1 MDLWAWKHGVV
12 MDFSRPGKPTDN
24 GFAEAFDSRV
34 RAELLNVNW
43 FLSLAGARAKCEA
56 WRREYNT
63 LRPHGSLG
71 WKTPMEQA
79 QALLGIPP
87 PEGYGTGEILI
98 TGGPRSGCGPMVL
111 GPT

>member
-1 MDLWAWKHGVV
+1 

-24 GFAEAFDSRV
+24 AFAEAFNSRV
-34 RAELLNVNW
+34 RAELLSANW
-43 FLSLAGARAKCEA
+43 FFSLADARAKSEA

-87 PEGYGTGEILI
+87 PELRNQPDSHNWRSRVGVRTNH
-98 TGGPRSGCGPMVL
+98 PRTLVMAG
-111 GPT
+111 